1 MRLTF
6 SMANNSMLYN
16 LVMKIML
23 INIQGMYIFPQYFFS
38 QLPKIKIAFNS
49 YIYKYSDS
57 SLHGLE
63 GSGSIKCS
71 NNLDFRFLL
80 HCLPSTCTFPNVSA
94 MWSCSEMMAERKYYG
109 RMRQSELELHLPASF
124 RRPDWTQSF
133 NVIF

>member
-1 MRLTF
+1 
-6 SMANNSMLYN
+6 MANNSMLYN

-71 NNLDFRFLL
+71 NNLDFRFL
-80 HCLPSTCTFPNVSA
+80 SS
-94 MWSCSEMMAERKYYG
+94 
-109 RMRQSELELHLPASF
+109 LPAVHLYLSE
-124 RRPDWTQSF
+124 SLC
-133 NVIF
+133 NVIML